1 MHSFRS
7 RTDPSHMINAL
18 VSSPLLAILVVLAAG
33 TLIGAIPIGPIR
45 FGAAGALF
53 VGLAVGALDPR
64 LGRDLGLMQSLGL
77 ALFVY
82 TVGLAA
88 GNDFFRDLRRQ
99 LPLMAGAVA
108 ILVATAAATLG
119 LVHALG
125 ISATIGAGI
134 FAGALTSTPAL
145 AAATAGAGGSQDPAV
160 GYALAYPVGVTVAI
174 VVVALT
180 VGRSWRA
187 RRDPD
192 AADGDLINIS
202 VEVTRAGPL
211 RDVPGFDDASVR
223 FSYLAR
229 DGRTR
234 VAVAGEELELGDTVV
249 VVGPEEPVRRATA
262 YLGHRVSR
270 HIADDR
276 SDVDYRRFIVS
287 DPRIAGRTVAE
298 LDIPDRFSGVVTRV
312 RRGDLDLLASEDF
325 VLELGDRVRVIVPR
339 AEMPAVSALFGDS
352 ERKVSEVDALSLGVG
367 MVLGLLVGLVP
378 IPLPGGIRFALGA
391 AAGPLVVGMILGR
404 VERTGPLV
412 WVLPKPANLTIR
424 QLGLLLFLAATGLA
438 SGQAFA
444 ARAFTPL
451 GLRVGLTAAV
461 VVALASVLFVALARL
476 VGLSSARTAGGLAGF
491 VGQPAILAFA
501 AARSTD
507 ERVDA
512 GYAAVFALAIIV
524 KILLAQLLVGF

>member
-1 MHSFRS
+1 VVL
-7 RTDPSHMINAL
+7 TAL
-18 VSSPLLAILVVLAAG
+18 ISSPLLAILVVLALG
-33 TLIGAIPIGPIR
+33 TLLGAVPFGPIR

-64 LGRDLGLMQSLGL
+64 LGEGLGLIQSLGL

-88 GNDFFRDLRRQ
+88 GREFFRDLRRQ
-99 LPLMAGAVA
+99 LSLMGGAVV
-108 ILVATAAATLG
+108 ILVAAALATVAVGRL
-119 LVHALG
+119 LG
-125 ISATIGAGI
+125 ISSAMGAGI
-134 FAGALTSTPAL
+134 FSGALTSTPAL
-145 AAATAGAGGSQDPAV
+145 AAATAGARGSQEPAV
-160 GYALAYPVGVTVAI
+160 GYALAYPVGVTVTI
-174 VVVALT
+174 LVVAWAA
-180 VGRSWRA
+180 GRTWRA

-192 AADGDLINIS
+192 GGDQALVNIS
-202 VEVTRAGPL
+202 VEVEHPGPL
-211 RDVPGFDDASVR
+211 RDVPQFRDASVR

-234 VAVAGEELELGDTVV
+234 VALAGEELRIGDRVV
-249 VVGPEEPVRRATA
+249 VVGPRDPVQLATEH
-262 YLGHRVSR
+262 LGHQVDR

-287 DPRIAGRTVAE
+287 DPHVAGRTVGE
-298 LDIPDRFSGVVTRV
+298 LDVPGRFGGIVTRV
-312 RRGDLDLLASEDF
+312 RRGDVDRLASDDF

-339 AEMPAVSALFGDS
+339 GEMPEVSALFGDS

-367 MVLGLLVGLVP
+367 MVLGLLLGLIAV
-378 IPLPGGIRFALGA
+378 PLPGGIRFALGA

-404 VERTGPLV
+404 LERTGPLV
-412 WVLPKPANLTIR
+412 WVLPQPANLTIR

-444 ARAFTPL
+444 AQAFTPL

-461 VVALASVLFVALARL
+461 VVAVGAILFVALARL

-501 AARSTD
+501 NTRILDA
-507 ERVDA
+507 RVDA

-524 KILLAQLLVGF
+524 KILLAQVIVVL

>member
-1 MHSFRS
+1 MLEV
-7 RTDPSHMINAL
+7 L
-18 VSSPLLAILVVLAAG
+18 VSSPLLTILVVLSLG
-33 TLIGAIPIGPIR
+33 TLLGAVPFGPIR

-64 LGRDLGLMQSLGL
+64 LGEGLGLVQSLGL

-88 GNDFFRDLRRQ
+88 GREFFRDLRRQ
-99 LPLMAGAVA
+99 LSLMGGAVV
-108 ILVATAAATLG
+108 ILVAAGAATLALG
-119 LVHALG
+119 RLLG
-125 ISATIGAGI
+125 ISSAMGAGI

-145 AAATAGAGGSQDPAV
+145 AAASAGRSQEPAV
-160 GYALAYPVGVTVAI
+160 GYALAYPIGVTVTI
-174 VVVALT
+174 LVVALT
-180 VGRSWRA
+180 AGRTWRA

-192 AADGDLINIS
+192 AGHEGLINIS
-202 VEVTRAGPL
+202 VEVEHAGAL
-211 RDVPGFDDASVR
+211 QDVPGFRDASVR

-234 VAVAGEELELGDTVV
+234 VAVADEELRTGDRVV
-249 VVGPEEPVRRATA
+249 VVGPAESVRLATEH
-262 YLGHRVSR
+262 LGHQVDR

-287 DPRIAGRTVAE
+287 DRHVAGRTVE
-298 LDIPDRFSGVVTRV
+298 DLDIPGRFGGIVTRV
-312 RRGDLDLLASEDF
+312 RRGDLDQLASDDF

-339 AEMPAVSALFGDS
+339 DQMPEVSALFGDS
-352 ERKVSEVDALSLGVG
+352 ERKVSEVDTLSLGVG
-367 MVLGLLVGLVP
+367 MVLGLLLGLIVV
-378 IPLPGGIRFALGA
+378 PLPGGVRFALGA
-391 AAGPLVVGMILGR
+391 AAGPLVVGMTLGR
-404 VERTGPLV
+404 LERTGPLV

-444 ARAFTPL
+444 AQALTPL
-451 GLRVGLTAAV
+451 GLRVGITAAV
-461 VVALASVLFVALARL
+461 VVAVGAVLFVVLARL
-476 VGLSSARTAGGLAGF
+476 IGLSSARAAGGLAGF

-501 AARSTD
+501 NARILD
-507 ERVDA
+507 ARVDS

-524 KILLAQLLVGF
+524 KILLAQVLVSL